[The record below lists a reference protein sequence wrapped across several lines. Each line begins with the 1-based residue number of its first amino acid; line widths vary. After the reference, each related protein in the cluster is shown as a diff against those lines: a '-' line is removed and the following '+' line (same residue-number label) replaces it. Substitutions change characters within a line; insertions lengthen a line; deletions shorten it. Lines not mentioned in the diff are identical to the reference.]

1 MRIQRLLAV
10 VGIAAALGTPAA
22 LGAEGDQ
29 PRGSVPPG
37 TSQDGS
43 RPDQGAIKGGSI
55 ERNKD
60 ADRAPEARPEIERC
74 RDLEGTL
81 RSQCI
86 ADAHKNEP
94 SAPGRGKNP

>member
-1 MRIQRLLAV
+1 ML
-10 VGIAAALGTPAA
+10 GIAAALGAPAA
-22 LGAEGDQ
+22 LGAESDQ

-55 ERNKD
+55 ERKKD
-60 ADRAPEARPEIERC
+60 ADHGPDARPEIERC

-81 RSQCI
+81 RTQCI
-86 ADAHKNEP
+86 ADARKNQP
-94 SAPGRGKNP
+94 SGPGRSKNP